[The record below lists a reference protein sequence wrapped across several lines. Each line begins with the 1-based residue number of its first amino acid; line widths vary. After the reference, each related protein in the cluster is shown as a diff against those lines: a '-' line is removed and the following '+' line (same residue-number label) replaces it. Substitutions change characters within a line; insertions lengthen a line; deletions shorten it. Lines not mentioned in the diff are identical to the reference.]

1 MALDTFV
8 FTISLP
14 TDADSL
20 ALVREVS
27 RYMVRYLG
35 LPEDDARQA
44 SEMVDRLVAD
54 RLKQLPADTAPM
66 RVSFGRP
73 DTASTVTFDVVS
85 AAVPGDPADADESV
99 VAPAREDGH
108 SRIRMTWRAYD
119 ESSGDAT
126 N

>member
-14 TDADSL
+14 IDADSL

-27 RYMVRYLG
+27 GYMAQYLG
-35 LPEDDARQA
+35 LPEEDARQA
-44 SEMVDRLVAD
+44 REMLDCLVAD
-54 RLKQLPADTAPM
+54 RLKQLPADAGPM

-73 DTASTVTFDVVS
+73 HAASTVIVDVLS
-85 AAVPGDPADADESV
+85 AALPGDPRDADESA
-99 VAPAREDGH
+99 VAPAGEDGH
-108 SRIRMTWRAYD
+108 SRIRMTWRVHD

-126 N
+126 E